1 MDVIAFNDSPPESFI
16 EDLKN
21 LLLEVTK
28 IQLKQLM
35 DHEEGTPINAQTDQ
49 VLADLLAKVA
59 YYMNE
64 YDLNEYTLMGIL
76 EAVKMELKESM
87 ETYVELDDEH
97 DIEGDS
103 NSSETL
109 D

>member
-1 MDVIAFNDSPPESFI
+1 MIAFDDGPPESFTD
-16 EDLKN
+16 DLRK

-35 DHEEGTPINAQTDQ
+35 AHEEGIPLDMQTDR

-76 EAVKMELKESM
+76 EAVKMDLKESM
-87 ETYVELDDEH
+87 ETFIDPDDDF
-97 DIEGDS
+97 DIEGFS
-103 NSSETL
+103 NTS
-109 D
+109 